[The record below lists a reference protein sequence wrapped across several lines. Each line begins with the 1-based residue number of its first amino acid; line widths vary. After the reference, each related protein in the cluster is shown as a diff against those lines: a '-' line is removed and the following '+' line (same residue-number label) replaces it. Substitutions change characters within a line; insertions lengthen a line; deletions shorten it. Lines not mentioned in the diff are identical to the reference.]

1 MLSRFLTLCKR
12 IVGFIFYPLTWFVNI
27 IHNWVARNYI
37 GLTFSVILLSITVV
51 VLWQRVVIIIP
62 AGFVG
67 VIYRPLFGGIAMDK
81 ILDEGVNI
89 VFPLNTVTQY
99 DARMQLKKIEM
110 EVLTKDQLRSDI
122 KVSFQFQ
129 VNKYGLPM
137 LHKFVGIDYVEKL
150 LLPEVTGKTRVM
162 FAELTSQEA
171 FTKQL
176 DNVVNEIAIMSDQ
189 VILEKLGPPGL
200 DYVRLLRITAVQLE
214 SMEFPAEIQA
224 AIRNKIAESQIAE
237 AGVFKVQAARLEAER
252 KEVEAGGIKKYQD
265 IVNVGLTDN
274 YVKIR
279 GIEATLK
286 LAESNN
292 SKVVIFGSSPNGLPL
307 ILGGDSTTPT
317 APPSVAPTVAGA
329 AGGGPKPVAPAAGGS
344 AGSGATAGGKTGGST
359 TAVGTTAGA
368 TTAGAT
374 TAGATT
380 AGATTAGA
388 TAAGGTTAGGTTA
401 GGTTAGGTTAGGTVA
416 GGKTAAA
423 PGTSGSGGGSAANG
437 AGTEPAR
444 GGQPPG
450 PAAPNSASK

>member
-1 MLSRFLTLCKR
+1 
-12 IVGFIFYPLTWFVNI
+12 VGFIFYPLTWFVNI

-344 AGSGATAGGKTGGST
+344 AGSGSIAGGKTGGST

-374 TAGATT
+374 T
-380 AGATTAGA
+380 
-388 TAAGGTTAGGTTA
+388 
-401 GGTTAGGTTAGGTVA
+401 A

>member
-344 AGSGATAGGKTGGST
+344 AGSGATAG
-359 TAVGTTAGA
+359 
-368 TTAGAT
+368 
-374 TAGATT
+374 
-380 AGATTAGA
+380 ATTAGA
-388 TAAGGTTAGGTTA
+388 TAAGGTTAGVTAA
-401 GGTTAGGTTAGGTVA
+401 GGTTA

-423 PGTSGSGGGSAANG
+423 PGASGSGGGSAANG

>member
-1 MLSRFLTLCKR
+1 
-12 IVGFIFYPLTWFVNI
+12 VGFIFYPLTWFVNI

-401 GGTTAGGTTAGGTVA
+401 GGTTAGGTAT

-423 PGTSGSGGGSAANG
+423 PGASGSGGGSAANG

>member
-12 IVGFIFYPLTWFVNI
+12 IFGFLFYPLTWLVGTLRDWF
-27 IHNWVARNYI
+27 ARNYI
-37 GLTFSVILLSITVV
+37 GLAFSVILVSITVV
-51 VLWQRVVIIIP
+51 VLWHRVVILIP

-81 ILDEGVNI
+81 ILGEGVNI

-99 DARMQLKKIEM
+99 DARVQMKKIEM

-137 LHKFVGIDYVEKL
+137 LHKFVGPDYVEKVI
-150 LLPEVTGKTRVM
+150 LPEVTGKTRVM

-176 DNVVNEIAIMSDQ
+176 EKAVNEIAIMSDQ

-265 IVNVGLTDN
+265 IVNAGLTDN
-274 YVKIR
+274 YLKIR

-292 SKVVIFGSSPNGLPL
+292 AKVVIFGSSPNGLPIVL
-307 ILGGDSTTPT
+307 SGDSASPSAQPAATPG
-317 APPSVAPTVAGA
+317 AGGPGAGA
-329 AGGGPKPVAPAAGGS
+329 GAGAGAGGPGPGGPGAG
-344 AGSGATAGGKTGGST
+344 
-359 TAVGTTAGA
+359 
-368 TTAGAT
+368 
-374 TAGATT
+374 
-380 AGATTAGA
+380 
-388 TAAGGTTAGGTTA
+388 
-401 GGTTAGGTTAGGTVA
+401 
-416 GGKTAAA
+416 
-423 PGTSGSGGGSAANG
+423 PAANG
-437 AGTEPAR
+437 AGPGPAR
-444 GGQPPG
+444 GGPPPG
-450 PAAPNSASK
+450 AAPPNSASK

>member
-344 AGSGATAGGKTGGST
+344 AGSGATAG
-359 TAVGTTAGA
+359 
-368 TTAGAT
+368 
-374 TAGATT
+374 
-380 AGATTAGA
+380 A

-401 GGTTAGGTTAGGTVA
+401 GGTAA

-423 PGTSGSGGGSAANG
+423 PGASGSGGGSAANG

>member
-27 IHNWVARNYI
+27 IHKWVARNYI
-37 GLTFSVILLSITVV
+37 GLTFSVILLSISVV

-67 VIYRPLFGGIAMDK
+67 VIYRPLFGGVAMDK

-137 LHKFVGIDYVEKL
+137 LHKFVGPDYIEKL
-150 LLPEVTGKTRVM
+150 ILPEVTGKTRVM

-214 SMEFPAEIQA
+214 SMEFPTEIQA

-317 APPSVAPTVAGA
+317 APPSVAPTGAGA
-329 AGGGPKPVAPAAGGS
+329 AGGGPKPSAPAAGGS
-344 AGSGATAGGKTGGST
+344 AGSGATAGGKTGG
-359 TAVGTTAGA
+359 
-368 TTAGAT
+368 AT

-388 TAAGGTTAGGTTA
+388 TASGGTTAGGTT
-401 GGTTAGGTTAGGTVA
+401 A

>member
-12 IVGFIFYPLTWFVNI
+12 ILGFIFYPLTWFVSTLRD
-27 IHNWVARNYI
+27 WFARNYI
-37 GLTFSVILLSITVV
+37 GMAFSVILVSITVV
-51 VLWQRVVIIIP
+51 VLWHRVVILIP

-81 ILDEGVNI
+81 ILGEGVNI

-99 DARMQLKKIEM
+99 DARVQMKKIEM

-137 LHKFVGIDYVEKL
+137 LHKFVGPDYIQKVI
-150 LLPEVTGKTRVM
+150 LPEVTGKTRVM

-176 DNVVNEIAIMSDQ
+176 EKAVNEIAIMSDQ

-265 IVNVGLTDN
+265 IVNAGLTDN
-274 YVKIR
+274 YLKIR

-292 SKVVIFGSSPNGLPL
+292 AKVVIFGSSPNGLPIVL
-307 ILGGDSTTPT
+307 SGDSVS
-317 APPSVAPTVAGA
+317 PSAQP
-329 AGGGPKPVAPAAGGS
+329 
-344 AGSGATAGGKTGGST
+344 
-359 TAVGTTAGA
+359 
-368 TTAGAT
+368 
-374 TAGATT
+374 
-380 AGATTAGA
+380 
-388 TAAGGTTAGGTTA
+388 
-401 GGTTAGGTTAGGTVA
+401 
-416 GGKTAAA
+416 AAA
-423 PGTSGSGGGSAANG
+423 PGVGGPVPSGPSAGPATNSAG
-437 AGTEPAR
+437 AGPAR
-444 GGQPPG
+444 GGPPPG
-450 PAAPNSASK
+450 AAPPNSASK

>member
-137 LHKFVGIDYVEKL
+137 LHKFVGPDYVEKL
-150 LLPEVTGKTRVM
+150 ILPEVTGKTRVM

-344 AGSGATAGGKTGGST
+344 AGSGATAG
-359 TAVGTTAGA
+359 
-368 TTAGAT
+368 
-374 TAGATT
+374 
-380 AGATTAGA
+380 ATTAGA
-388 TAAGGTTAGGTTA
+388 TAAGGTAPGGTTAGGTAAGGTTA

>member
-81 ILDEGVNI
+81 ILEEGVNI

-317 APPSVAPTVAGA
+317 APPSVAPTGAGA

-344 AGSGATAGGKTGGST
+344 AGSGATAG
-359 TAVGTTAGA
+359 
-368 TTAGAT
+368 
-374 TAGATT
+374 
-380 AGATTAGA
+380 ATTAGA
-388 TAAGGTTAGGTTA
+388 TAAGGTAPGATTA
-401 GGTTAGGTTAGGTVA
+401 GGTAA

>member
-344 AGSGATAGGKTGGST
+344 AGSGATAG
-359 TAVGTTAGA
+359 
-368 TTAGAT
+368 
-374 TAGATT
+374 
-380 AGATTAGA
+380 ATTAGA
-388 TAAGGTTAGGTTA
+388 TAAGGTAPGATTA
-401 GGTTAGGTTAGGTVA
+401 GGTAA

>member
-37 GLTFSVILLSITVV
+37 GLTFSVILLSISVV

-67 VIYRPLFGGIAMDK
+67 VIYRPLFGGVAMDK

-137 LHKFVGIDYVEKL
+137 LHKFVGLDYIDKL
-150 LLPEVTGKTRVM
+150 ILPEVTGKTRVM

-317 APPSVAPTVAGA
+317 PPASVAPTGAGA
-329 AGGGPKPVAPAAGGS
+329 AGGGAKPGASAAGGS
-344 AGSGATAGGKTGGST
+344 AGSDATAG
-359 TAVGTTAGA
+359 ATTAGA

-388 TAAGGTTAGGTTA
+388 TAAGATAA
-401 GGTTAGGTTAGGTVA
+401 R
-416 GGKTAAA
+416 GKTAAA
-423 PGTSGSGGGSAANG
+423 PVTSGSGGGSAANG

-450 PAAPNSASK
+450 PTAPNSASK

>member
-344 AGSGATAGGKTGGST
+344 AGSGATAG
-359 TAVGTTAGA
+359 
-368 TTAGAT
+368 
-374 TAGATT
+374 
-380 AGATTAGA
+380 ATTAGA

-401 GGTTAGGTTAGGTVA
+401 GGTTAGGTAA

>member
-137 LHKFVGIDYVEKL
+137 LHKFVGPDYVEKL
-150 LLPEVTGKTRVM
+150 ILPEVTGKTRVM

-214 SMEFPAEIQA
+214 SMEFPTEIQA

-307 ILGGDSTTPT
+307 ILGGDSTTTT
-317 APPSVAPTVAGA
+317 APPSVAPTGAGA
-329 AGGGPKPVAPAAGGS
+329 AGGGPKLGAPAAGGS
-344 AGSGATAGGKTGGST
+344 AGSGATAGGKTGG
-359 TAVGTTAGA
+359 GTTAGA

-374 TAGATT
+374 AS
-380 AGATTAGA
+380 GA
-388 TAAGGTTAGGTTA
+388 TAAGGTTAGGTT
-401 GGTTAGGTTAGGTVA
+401 A

-450 PAAPNSASK
+450 PAAPNAASK

>member
-37 GLTFSVILLSITVV
+37 GLTFSVILLSISVV
-51 VLWQRVVIIIP
+51 VLWQRVVIVIP

-137 LHKFVGIDYVEKL
+137 LHKFVGPDYVEKL
-150 LLPEVTGKTRVM
+150 ILPEVTGKTRVM

-214 SMEFPAEIQA
+214 SMEFPTEIQA

-307 ILGGDSTTPT
+307 ILGGDSTTTT
-317 APPSVAPTVAGA
+317 APPSVAPTGAGA
-329 AGGGPKPVAPAAGGS
+329 AGGGPKLGAPAAGGS
-344 AGSGATAGGKTGGST
+344 AGSGATAGGKTGG
-359 TAVGTTAGA
+359 GTTAGA

-374 TAGATT
+374 AS
-380 AGATTAGA
+380 GA

-401 GGTTAGGTTAGGTVA
+401 GGTTA

-450 PAAPNSASK
+450 PVAPNSASK

>member
-317 APPSVAPTVAGA
+317 APPSVAPTGAGA

-344 AGSGATAGGKTGGST
+344 AGSGATAG
-359 TAVGTTAGA
+359 
-368 TTAGAT
+368 
-374 TAGATT
+374 
-380 AGATTAGA
+380 ATTAGA
-388 TAAGGTTAGGTTA
+388 TAAGGTTAGVTAA
-401 GGTTAGGTTAGGTVA
+401 GGTTA

-423 PGTSGSGGGSAANG
+423 PGASGSGGGSAANG

>member
-27 IHNWVARNYI
+27 IHKWVARNYI
-37 GLTFSVILLSITVV
+37 GLTFSVILLSISVV

-67 VIYRPLFGGIAMDK
+67 VIYRPLFGGVAMDK

-137 LHKFVGIDYVEKL
+137 LHKFVGPDYIEKL
-150 LLPEVTGKTRVM
+150 ILPEVTGKTRVM

-214 SMEFPAEIQA
+214 SMEFPTEIQA

-265 IVNVGLTDN
+265 IVNLGLTDN

-317 APPSVAPTVAGA
+317 APPSVAPTGAGA
-329 AGGGPKPVAPAAGGS
+329 AGGGPKPSAPAAGGS
-344 AGSGATAGGKTGGST
+344 AGSGATAGGKTGG
-359 TAVGTTAGA
+359 
-368 TTAGAT
+368 AT

-388 TAAGGTTAGGTTA
+388 TASGGTTAGGTTA
-401 GGTTAGGTTAGGTVA
+401 GGTTAGGTTA

-444 GGQPPG
+444 GGQSPG

>member
-37 GLTFSVILLSITVV
+37 GLTFSVILLSISVV

-67 VIYRPLFGGIAMDK
+67 VIYRPLFGGVAMDK

-137 LHKFVGIDYVEKL
+137 LHKFVGPDYIEKL
-150 LLPEVTGKTRVM
+150 ILPEVTGKTRVM

-214 SMEFPAEIQA
+214 SMEFPTEIQA
-224 AIRNKIAESQIAE
+224 AIRNKIAELQIAE

-317 APPSVAPTVAGA
+317 APPSVAPTGAGA
-329 AGGGPKPVAPAAGGS
+329 AGGGPKPGAPAAGGS
-344 AGSGATAGGKTGGST
+344 AGSGATAGATASGG
-359 TAVGTTAGA
+359 TAAGA

-374 TAGATT
+374 TT
-380 AGATTAGA
+380 GA
-388 TAAGGTTAGGTTA
+388 TAAGGTTAGGTN
-401 GGTTAGGTTAGGTVA
+401 A

>member
-1 MLSRFLTLCKR
+1 
-12 IVGFIFYPLTWFVNI
+12 
-27 IHNWVARNYI
+27 
-37 GLTFSVILLSITVV
+37 VV
-51 VLWQRVVIIIP
+51 VLWQRVVIVIP

-317 APPSVAPTVAGA
+317 APPSVAPTGAGA

-344 AGSGATAGGKTGGST
+344 AGSGATAG
-359 TAVGTTAGA
+359 
-368 TTAGAT
+368 
-374 TAGATT
+374 
-380 AGATTAGA
+380 ATTAGA
-388 TAAGGTTAGGTTA
+388 TAAGGTAPGATTA
-401 GGTTAGGTTAGGTVA
+401 GGTAA

>member
-137 LHKFVGIDYVEKL
+137 LHKFAGPEYVETL
-150 LLPEVTGKTRVM
+150 ILPEVTGKTRVM

-176 DNVVNEIAIMSDQ
+176 ENVVSEIAIMSDQ

-317 APPSVAPTVAGA
+317 PPASVAPTGAGA
-329 AGGGPKPVAPAAGGS
+329 TGGGAKPGASAAGGS
-344 AGSGATAGGKTGGST
+344 AGSGA
-359 TAVGTTAGA
+359 TAGA

-380 AGATTAGA
+380 AGATN
-388 TAAGGTTAGGTTA
+388 
-401 GGTTAGGTTAGGTVA
+401 A

-437 AGTEPAR
+437 AGAEPAR

>member
-137 LHKFVGIDYVEKL
+137 LHKFVGPDYVEKL
-150 LLPEVTGKTRVM
+150 ILPEVTGKTRVM

-317 APPSVAPTVAGA
+317 APPSVAPTGAGA

-344 AGSGATAGGKTGGST
+344 AGSGATAG
-359 TAVGTTAGA
+359 
-368 TTAGAT
+368 
-374 TAGATT
+374 
-380 AGATTAGA
+380 ATTAGA

-401 GGTTAGGTTAGGTVA
+401 GVTTAGVTAAGGTTA

-423 PGTSGSGGGSAANG
+423 PGASGSGGGSAANG